1 MSSDQ
6 DHEKG
11 TGSSEVD
18 PSQYKTPTEDFHDS
32 GFVGFYFESAPET
45 PPGPI
50 PLDARAD

>member
-6 DHEKG
+6 DHEKR
-11 TGSSEVD
+11 TGSNEVD

-45 PPGPI
+45 GSVPI
-50 PLDARAD
+50 PLDALVD